1 MYIKCHVVS
10 ELFYLC
16 MGLGPEANAK
26 LKRTSNVLACKG
38 FAAAYVVNVTKAFT
52 ATKQKCEVEQRQQRN
67 QN

>member
-1 MYIKCHVVS
+1 MPCRVRAV
-10 ELFYLC
+10 LFVYGIRAGGQC
-16 MGLGPEANAK
+16 EA
-26 LKRTSNVLACKG
+26 KRTSNVLACKG